1 MELAELVRA
10 RNHLHAAG
18 LDRGV
23 GERDPGGH
31 LQGRLEAEVGGILV
45 PAHIGR
51 VASVLGPDREMEQT
65 DIRTDHV
72 LDGVEDGGMVDD
84 LVDPGEQEV
93 RLEILALGEFSAL
106 GRLELLHGAPVP
118 PRLLGGERVDRVD
131 EAVAV
136 VALDLRLGQLLAQRK
151 HAAAAARYPLPFSGE
166 GVASLRGVAYA
177 DRFAIHPCAALSRS
191 ESSVPA
197 LRYSCLSCANLSSVN

>member
-31 LQGRLEAEVGGILV
+31 LQGRLEAEVGRILV

-65 DIRTDHV
+65 DIRTDDV
-72 LDGVEDGGMVDD
+72 LDSVEDGWMVDN
-84 LVDPGEQEV
+84 LVDPGEQEM
-93 RLEILALGEFSAL
+93 RLEIVPFGEFSAL
-106 GRLELLHGAPVP
+106 GRLELLHGASVP

-136 VALDLRLGQLLAQRK
+136 VALDLRLGQLLAHRRHPTLQ
-151 HAAAAARYPLPFSGE
+151 ASIPPARLSTTGTSLARHSSGALMP
-166 GVASLRGVAYA
+166 GVS
-177 DRFAIHPCAALSRS
+177 
-191 ESSVPA
+191 
-197 LRYSCLSCANLSSVN
+197 

>member
-31 LQGRLEAEVGGILV
+31 LQGRLDAEVGRILV

-65 DIRTDHV
+65 DIRTDDV
-72 LDGVEDGGMVDD
+72 LDGVEDGWMVDD
-84 LVDPGEQEV
+84 LVDPGEQEM
-93 RLEILALGEFSAL
+93 RLEIVPFGEFSAL
-106 GRLELLHGAPVP
+106 GRLELLHGASVP
-118 PRLLGGERVDRVD
+118 PRLLGGERVDRVA

-136 VALDLRLGQLLAQRK
+136 VALDLGLGQPLAHRRHPTPQRRAYFGTSCHGAWPRYLLLQLAGSHCRCSTRMSSSLLNRNVPP
-151 HAAAAARYPLPFSGE
+151 ARSCCVQG
-166 GVASLRGVAYA
+166 
-177 DRFAIHPCAALSRS
+177 AL
-191 ESSVPA
+191 A
-197 LRYSCLSCANLSSVN
+197 T

>member
-1 MELAELVRA
+1 MCGLAVLGVMELAELVRA

-31 LQGRLEAEVGGILV
+31 LQGRLEAEVGRILV

-65 DIRTDHV
+65 DIRTDDV
-72 LDGVEDGGMVDD
+72 LDGVEDRWMMDD
-84 LVDPGEQEV
+84 LVDPGEQEM
-93 RLEILALGEFSAL
+93 RLEIAPFGEFSAL
-106 GRLELLHGAPVP
+106 GRLELLHGASVP

-136 VALDLRLGQLLAQRK
+136 VALDLRLGQLLAHWRHPTPQ
-151 HAAAAARYPLPFSGE
+151 LD
-166 GVASLRGVAYA
+166 VALRGTGPR
-177 DRFAIHPCAALSRS
+177 DRPAPSCEGRCRGS
-191 ESSVPA
+191 ESRRVPC
-197 LRYSCLSCANLSSVN
+197 RTSTMLSADAR